1 MNISNV
7 KFNKDS
13 RTIELKTKLPLL
25 SVKNKVY
32 FGIFMTKDL
41 NGAETKAPIFTNS
54 KHDFFIKNLD
64 LGKELIMILSFDKK
78 SFDSLNNI
86 ESFCFGLRDFGVRW
100 FPETLAWVKNEFL
113 DSETK
118 DLIPTDSSPPA
129 AFVETVDESVGI
141 PEEVL
146 DSGETIIMSEILFQ
160 EKKREDL
167 EPEPALAD
175 LSEKEN
181 PESIAENFT
190 QEDSITSDKGHAAEP
205 VSDDKQTKSFQRRK
219 SKKI

>member
-7 KFNKDS
+7 RFNKDS
-13 RTIELKTKLPLL
+13 ATIELKAKLPLL

-41 NGAETKAPIFTNS
+41 NGAETKAPIFSNS

-64 LGKELIMILSFDKK
+64 LGKELTMILSFDKK
-78 SFDSLNNI
+78 SFNSLDNI

-113 DSETK
+113 EPDAKEV
-118 DLIPTDSSPPA
+118 IPTDNAPA
-129 AFVETVDESVGI
+129 TFVETINESVGG

-146 DSGETIIMSEILFQ
+146 GAGETIIMSEILFQ

-175 LSEKEN
+175 LSEKESL
-181 PESIAENFT
+181 ELIAENLT
-190 QEDSITSDKGHAAEP
+190 QEDSITSDQGHITEP
-205 VSDDKQTKSFQRRK
+205 TSDDKQTKSFQRRK
-219 SKKI
+219 GKKI

>member
-13 RTIELKTKLPLL
+13 ATIELKAKMPLL

-41 NGAETKAPIFTNS
+41 NGAETKAPIFPNS

-64 LGKELIMILSFDKK
+64 LGKELTMILSFDKK
-78 SFDSLNNI
+78 SFNSLYNI

-100 FPETLAWVKNEFL
+100 FPETLVWVKNEFL
-113 DSETK
+113 EPEVK
-118 DLIPTDSSPPA
+118 EVIPTDSAPA
-129 AFVETVDESVGI
+129 AFVETINESVGG

-146 DSGETIIMSEILFQ
+146 DAGETIIMSEILFQ

-175 LSEKEN
+175 LSEKESLE
-181 PESIAENFT
+181 PIAENLT
-190 QEDSITSDKGHAAEP
+190 QEDSITSDQGHITDSAI
-205 VSDDKQTKSFQRRK
+205 DDKQTKSFQRRK
-219 SKKI
+219 GRKI